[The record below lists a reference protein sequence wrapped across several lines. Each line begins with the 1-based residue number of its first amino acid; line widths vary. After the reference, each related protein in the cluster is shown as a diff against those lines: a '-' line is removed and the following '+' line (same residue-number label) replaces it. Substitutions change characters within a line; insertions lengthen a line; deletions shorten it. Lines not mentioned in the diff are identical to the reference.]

1 MSLQR
6 SWLPYYLTVLGL
18 ILRPRL
24 SNSLI
29 CSVFSLLGQLW
40 IKITTPRTPKTDSS
54 IHRHFLPSNPL
65 YVLHLST
72 SPQFTG
78 TLVRLPYSNQAF
90 SIRGQD
96 TLLLLTLLYSTL
108 HHQLYILLE
117 GPQNTPLHHPIN
129 PRSLSPRTQI
139 GSTILPSAPT
149 PSFHPFPS
157 QKRNSNTTPDT
168 AVVLSQ
174 RRLAC

>member
-6 SWLPYYLTVLGL
+6 SWLLPYCPWPYPSSATFE
-18 ILRPRL
+18 
-24 SNSLI
+24 SLI
-29 CSVFSLLGQLW
+29 CSVFSLLGLLG
-40 IKITTPRTPKTDSS
+40 IKITTPRTPKTDPS
-54 IHRHFLPSNPL
+54 IHRHSLSSSPL
-65 YVLHLST
+65 YLLHLST

-90 SIRGQD
+90 SIWVQD
-96 TLLLLTLLYSTL
+96 TLLLLTWLYSTP

-117 GPQNTPLHHPIN
+117 GPRNPPLHHPIN

-157 QKRNSNTTPDT
+157 RKRKLEHYSRYSR
-168 AVVLSQ
+168 VLSQ